1 MQHFSRT
8 CLAASISTAL
18 FVPTTQAEAN
28 INDSVQEM
36 PATDQCLVDTSGEED
51 ALNTPVVVEADPLQ
65 AINGD
70 KAQYSGNV
78 HARLGVNCGVH

>member
-8 CLAASISTAL
+8 FIAASISTAL

-36 PATDQCLVDTSGEED
+36 PATDQCLVETSGEED
-51 ALNTPVVVEADPLQ
+51 ALIPQ
-65 AINGD
+65 
-70 KAQYSGNV
+70 
-78 HARLGVNCGVH
+78 

>member
-36 PATDQCLVDTSGEED
+36 PTTDQCLVETSGEED
-51 ALNTPVVVEADPLQ
+51 ALNSEVVVQADRLQ

-70 KAQYSGNV
+70 KAQYSGNEY
-78 HARLGVNCGVH
+78 